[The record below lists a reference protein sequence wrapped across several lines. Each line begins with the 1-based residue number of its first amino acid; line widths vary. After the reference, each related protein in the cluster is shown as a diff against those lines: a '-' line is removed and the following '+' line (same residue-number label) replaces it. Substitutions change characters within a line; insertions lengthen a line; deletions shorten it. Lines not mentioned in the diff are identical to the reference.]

1 MRIIAIANQKGG
13 CGKTTTAV
21 NLSACLAELKKNVLL
36 IDLDPQGHATL
47 GLNVKPQELSKT
59 MYNVLTPSDQN
70 KVRLDEIIISI
81 TDKLDLAPANIMLSA
96 IEQELSGKPERE
108 AKLMQAISLMVTSK
122 TYDYIIIDCSPS
134 LGLLTFNGLRA
145 SHELIAP
152 VETGFYS
159 LHGISRLLETVNLI
173 GKQLNYKIDVKA
185 LVTMFDRRTKF
196 SHEVKEEI
204 AKHFSGCV
212 YKALINNNV
221 KLKEASSY
229 GVPVIAYNKRCRGAE
244 DYTML
249 AKEVIAQAKVK
260 KVVNIDVQSNEPQKQ
275 KEEDTVL
282 QPAPTEMSA
291 VKKGAVLTFHAD
303 DAREVWIAGDFN
315 NWVNSVQEKMEN
327 IEKGV
332 WAKVLHLEPG
342 KYQYKFVVDGK
353 WLVDPKNPKI
363 ERDLSGNVNSL
374 LEIK

>member
-1 MRIIAIANQKGG
+1 MRVIAIANQKGG

-21 NLSACLAELKKNVLL
+21 NLSACLAQLKKNVLL

-59 MYNVLTPSDQN
+59 MYNVLTPSTQS
-70 KVRLDEIIISI
+70 KARLDEIIIPI
-81 TDKLDLAPANIMLSA
+81 TEKLDLAPANIMLSA

-122 TYDYIIIDCSPS
+122 TYDYVIIDCSPS

-145 SHELIAP
+145 SNELISP

-159 LHGISRLLETVNLI
+159 LHGISRLLEIVKLI
-173 GKQLNYKIDVKA
+173 SKQLNCKIQVNA

-204 AKHFSGCV
+204 GKYFSGCV
-212 YKALINNNV
+212 YKTLINNNV

-229 GVPVIAYNKRCRGAE
+229 GLPVITYNKRCRGAE

-249 AKEVIAQAKVK
+249 AKEVVAQEKAKKTVNVAAQAKEAQ
-260 KVVNIDVQSNEPQKQ
+260 NQKQ
-275 KEEDTVL
+275 ENNAV
-282 QPAPTEMSA
+282 APTTPQASVA
-291 VKKGAVLTFHAD
+291 KKGAVFTFYAE
-303 DAREVWIAGDFN
+303 DAKHVGIAGDFN
-315 NWVNSVQEKMEN
+315 DWVSSTQEQMEN

-332 WAKVLHLEPG
+332 WARVLHLDPG

-353 WLVDPKNPKI
+353 WIIDPKNPKI

>member
-1 MRIIAIANQKGG
+1 MRVIAIANQKGG

-21 NLSACLAELKKNVLL
+21 NLSACLAQLKKNVLL

-47 GLNVKPQELSKT
+47 GLNIKSQDLGKT
-59 MYNVLTPSDQN
+59 MYNVLTPNAEN
-70 KVRLDEIIISI
+70 KTRLDEIIIPIS
-81 TDKLDLAPANIMLSA
+81 DNLDLAPANIMLSA

-108 AKLMQAISLMVTSK
+108 AKLMQALSLMVTNK
-122 TYDYIIIDCSPS
+122 TYDYVIIDCSPS

-145 SHELIAP
+145 SGELIAP

-173 GKQLNYKIDVKA
+173 GKQLNYKIQVKA

-204 AKHFSGCV
+204 CKYFSGKV
-212 YKALINNNV
+212 YKTLIHNNV

-229 GVPVIAYNKRCRGAE
+229 GMPVIAYNKRCRGSE

-249 AKEVIAQAKVK
+249 AKEVVAQAKAK
-260 KVVNIDVQSNEPQKQ
+260 KIITKEVQAQEPEQQKTEKAPVES
-275 KEEDTVL
+275 KEQER
-282 QPAPTEMSA
+282 PA
-291 VKKGAVLTFHAD
+291 KKGAVFTFYAAD
-303 DAREVWIAGDFN
+303 AKKVEIAGDFN
-315 NWVNSVQEKMEN
+315 NWVSSTEGQMEN

-332 WAKVLHLEPG
+332 WARVLHLEPG
-342 KYQYKFVVDGK
+342 KYRYKFVVDGK
-353 WLVDPKNPKI
+353 WIIDPKNPKI

>member
-1 MRIIAIANQKGG
+1 MRVIAIANQKGG

-21 NLSACLAELKKNVLL
+21 NLSACLAELGKNVLL

-47 GLNVKPQELSKT
+47 GLNVKGQELSKT
-59 MYNVLTPSDQN
+59 MYNVLTPDAES
-70 KVRLDEIIISI
+70 KARLDEIIIPIS
-81 TDKLDLAPANIMLSA
+81 DNLDLAPANIMLSA

-122 TYDYIIIDCSPS
+122 TYDYVIIDCSPS

-145 SHELIAP
+145 SKEIIAP

-173 GKQLNYKIDVKA
+173 GKQLNCKIQVKA
-185 LVTMFDRRTKF
+185 LVTMFDRRTRF

-204 AKHFSGCV
+204 CKHFSGKV
-212 YKALINNNV
+212 YNALIHNNV

-229 GVPVIAYNKRCRGAE
+229 GMPVIAYNKRCRGTE

-249 AKEVIAQAKVK
+249 AKEVVAQVKAKEVIDKDVRAEEPKQQKTENTPLEPKDQEMTLK
-260 KVVNIDVQSNEPQKQ
+260 K
-275 KEEDTVL
+275 
-282 QPAPTEMSA
+282 SA
-291 VKKGAVLTFHAD
+291 VFTFYGT
-303 DAREVWIAGDFN
+303 DAKQVEIAGDFN
-315 NWVNSVQEKMEN
+315 NWVSSTQGQMEN

-332 WAKVLHLEPG
+332 WARVLHLDPG
-342 KYQYKFVVDGK
+342 KYNYKFVVDGK
-353 WLVDPKNPKI
+353 WIIDPKNPNVS
-363 ERDLSGNVNSL
+363 RDTSGNVNSL

>member
-1 MRIIAIANQKGG
+1 M
-13 CGKTTTAV
+13 
-21 NLSACLAELKKNVLL
+21 
-36 IDLDPQGHATL
+36 DPQGHATL

-59 MYNVLTPSDQN
+59 MYNVLTPSVEN
-70 KVRLDEIIISI
+70 KARLDEVIMPIS
-81 TDKLDLAPANIMLSA
+81 DNLDLAPANIMLSA

-108 AKLMQAISLMVTSK
+108 AKLIQAISLMVTNK

-145 SHELIAP
+145 STELIAP
-152 VETGFYS
+152 VDIGFYS

-173 GKQLNYKIDVKA
+173 DKQLNCKIQVKA
-185 LVTMFDRRTKF
+185 LVTMFDRRTRF

-204 AKHFSGCV
+204 CKYFSGKV
-212 YKALINNNV
+212 YETIIHNNV

-229 GVPVIAYNKRCRGAE
+229 GLPVIAYDKRCRGTE

-249 AKEVIAQAKVK
+249 AKEVAAGDKVK
-260 KVVNIDVQSNEPQKQ
+260 KVITKEVQA
-275 KEEDTVL
+275 EDTEQQKTENTPVE
-282 QPAPTEMSA
+282 PTEQTMPA
-291 VKKGAVLTFHAD
+291 KKGAVFTFYGAG
-303 DAREVWIAGDFN
+303 AQKVEIAGDFN
-315 NWVNSVQEKMEN
+315 NWVSSTEGQMEN

-332 WAKVLHLEPG
+332 WARVLHLDPG

-353 WLVDPKNPKI
+353 WIIDPKNPKI

-374 LEIK
+374 VEIQ